1 MPDDSALYRAI
12 DPAMSWSMTDYLLA
26 RLDYDV
32 RLVEW
37 RLVGLASGRRTKQ
50 PKPMRTPIDD
60 RPKARARKATRAE
73 MDYIAN
79 RLNIPD
85 DRR

>member
-12 DPAMSWSMTDYLLA
+12 DPAMSWSTTDYLLA
-26 RLDYDV
+26 RLEHDV
-32 RLVEW
+32 RLVQW
-37 RLVGLASGRRTKQ
+37 TLAGGKRAKQ
-50 PKPMRTPIDD
+50 PKPMRTPADD

-73 MDYIAN
+73 MDYVAN
-79 RLNIPD
+79 RLNIPE